1 MSSASSER
9 RSTARRR
16 EADHELGRVLSL
28 LPAVE
33 LLLGVLALGGVA
45 DQEAV
50 VGLHVHGLRLGGDAP
65 FFVARAGGGGGGRAG
80 GPGLVAPVDQAL
92 PTGGSEP

>member
-16 EADHELGRVLSL
+16 EADHELRRVLAL

-33 LLLGVLALGGVA
+33 LLLRVLTLGGVA

-50 VGLHVHGLRLGGDAP
+50 VGLHVHGLHLGGDAP
-65 FFVARAGGGGGGRAG
+65 FPVARAGGGGGGR
-80 GPGLVAPVDQAL
+80 PGRQGVVAPVDQVL
-92 PTGGSEP
+92 RPGGGEK